1 MFSVIAII
9 GIFIEIFTAGI
20 LSVGTYTFAIKY
32 FESKRKAYLYL
43 FSIFFLSFICTAGTV
58 LSQIMFNLDTLISH
72 LISSHVFTVNFIS
85 AILALNI
92 LAVWLFL
99 ADKFKIKPQWPSL
112 AISFF
117 VFILIVS
124 VFYPFASSFEYLG
137 ITLIRL
143 FWAVIWIFL
152 GIIYLFKKTNGNK
165 NERNLNVLCGIS
177 AVLIS
182 LGFLSALFSKFLGQD
197 FFVLFSWTIT
207 LFAFSGFLLGN
218 VISPDE
224 DIAQSPLNYIRTR
237 ILFKLILI
245 FVFLTILIVEATT
258 IATITISRSSFSKVA
273 TDANRQI
280 IYSEMR
286 IIEANSLLFIIIGI
300 IITVVVGIYFAKNIE
315 RSIKSLI
322 DGTLAIK
329 KGDLKYKIDSGSID
343 EIGQLAHAFNE
354 MTGDL
359 AESQN
364 HLIASEKLAA
374 LGTMAAGMA
383 HEIKNPLVA
392 LRTFTQILPLKWNDS
407 EFREKFIAI
416 VPTEIEKINKI
427 AENLLKFGRPSKPE
441 FKHLNVNTV
450 LEEVLEL
457 LENQFK
463 KNNIR
468 ITTKFAQT
476 PLINGDDGQLSQ
488 AFLNILLNAVQA
500 MPNGGELIVKT
511 DIGDIIKLG
520 QGTPRR
526 KTIPTVFVEITDTG
540 AGIPEENLKNLFD
553 PFFTTKEKGTGM
565 GLPITLRIIEEHNGS
580 IKVKS
585 KSDEGTTFLIML
597 PQIEEEVKQ

>member
-20 LSVGTYTFAIKY
+20 LCVGTYTFAKRY
-32 FESKRKAYLYL
+32 FLAKENKFIYLSL
-43 FSIFFLSFICTAGTV
+43 VFFLSFICTFGTV
-58 LSQIMFNLDTLISH
+58 LSQIMFNLDTIL
-72 LISSHVFTVNFIS
+72 SHVISNHILTVRFIN
-85 AILALNI
+85 ALLALNS

-99 ADKFKIKPQWPSL
+99 SDNFKIKSKWP
-112 AISFF
+112 SFF
-117 VFILIVS
+117 VSLFVLVLIFALFSSYPLFEYFSIILIR
-124 VFYPFASSFEYLG
+124 E
-137 ITLIRL
+137 
-143 FWAVIWIFL
+143 FWAVIWILL
-152 GIIYLFKKTNGNK
+152 GILYLLKKTNGNK
-165 NERNLNVLCGIS
+165 RERNLNILCGTS
-177 AVLIS
+177 ALLAS
-182 LGFLSALFSKFLGQD
+182 TGFISALFFNIIGQE
-197 FFVLFSWTIT
+197 FILLFSWTIT
-207 LFAFSGFLLGN
+207 LFSFSGFLLGN
-218 VISPDE
+218 VIVPE
-224 DIAQSPLNYIRTR
+224 DNIALSPLNYIRTR

-258 IATITISRSSFSKVA
+258 IATITISRSSFSKVV
-273 TDANRQI
+273 TEANRQT

-286 IIEANSLLFIIIGI
+286 IIEANSLLFVIVGI
-300 IITVVVGIYFAKNIE
+300 IITVIVGIYFAKTIE
-315 RSIKSLI
+315 YSIKALI
-322 DGTLAIK
+322 DGTQAIK
-329 KGDLKYKIDSGSID
+329 KGNLRYKITSGSID
-343 EIGQLAHAFNE
+343 EIGQLAQAFNE

-359 AESQN
+359 AESQE

-392 LRTFTQILPLKWNDS
+392 LRTFTQILPMKWNDS
-407 EFREKFIAI
+407 EFREKFTAI

-441 FKHLNVNTV
+441 FKQININTV
-450 LEEVLEL
+450 IEEILEL

-476 PLINGDDGQLSQ
+476 PLISGDSGQLSQ

-500 MPNGGELIVKT
+500 MPNGGELVVKT
-511 DIGDIIKLG
+511 DIGEIIKLG

-526 KTIPTVFVEITDTG
+526 KTIPTVFVEITDSG
-540 AGIPEENLKNLFD
+540 VGIPDENLKNLFD

-580 IKVKS
+580 IKVRS
-585 KSDEGTTFLIML
+585 QSGEGTTFLILL
-597 PQIEEEVKQ
+597 PQNVELKQ